1 MRANGE
7 NGALETELQTRLR
20 RLERAH
26 HRLTGGLAL
35 ASLLLAAAIAAIA
48 WLATRAPEDS
58 LRVSELVVTDPQGVA
73 RVRIGGDL
81 PDAVIEGRRVP
92 RGSKAAG
99 VVLYDRSGQERG
111 GYVTWDEGDNIGLT
125 LDGRRGQNALF
136 VAGPDGS
143 AALQLWHG
151 DGLIELRADGD
162 GARLSQSVGQ
172 RVALQQ
178 PAIARI
184 GARTCA
190 LFRDGLRS
198 EVPDGL
204 DPAQVRGICL
214 RRFAE
219 SACAACLDDAP

>member
-1 MRANGE
+1 MEA
-7 NGALETELQTRLR
+7 ELQTRLL
-20 RLERAH
+20 RLERTQR
-26 HRLTGGLAL
+26 RLAGWLAL
-35 ASLLLAAAIAAIA
+35 ASLMLAAAIAALA
-48 WLATRAPEDS
+48 WLAARPSGGGS
-58 LRVSELVVTDPQGVA
+58 LQVSELVVTDPQGVA

-81 PDAVIEGRRVP
+81 PDAIIEGRRVP

-99 VVLYDRSGQERG
+99 VMLYDRSGQERG

-125 LDGRRGQNALF
+125 LDGRGGQNALF

-162 GARLSQSVGQ
+162 GARLSQSLGQ
-172 RVALQQ
+172 RVLLQQ

-190 LFRDGLRS
+190 RFRDGLRD
-198 EVPDGL
+198 EVPEGL
-204 DPAQVRGICL
+204 DPAQIRGICL

-219 SACAACLDDAP
+219 SACATCLDGAS